1 MQGNVS
7 IEIRANGFT
16 LKGNN
21 SNEILARSHIN
32 QVTFLQT
39 DRQTYKPRDIIKI
52 RILILNK
59 DGFASKEKT
68 VVLQTLSVPM
78 LNASYCRFLR

>member
-1 MQGNVS
+1 MKANVG
-7 IEIRANGFT
+7 IDIRANGFT

-21 SNEILARSHIN
+21 SNEILAHSHIN

-39 DRQTYKPRDIIKI
+39 DRQTYKPGDIFKI

-59 DGFASKEKT
+59 DGFASKEKA
-68 VVLQTLSVPM
+68 VVLQTFSVCV
-78 LNASYCRFLR
+78 LNDSSCRFLW